1 MDLNNVRLFVR
12 VVETGSFTAAAAQ
25 LGLPKS
31 SVSRGVA
38 MLESALGVRL
48 LQRTTRRLSL
58 TEAGRAFH
66 ESAAGALAQLD
77 EAQAAASQEQE
88 DVVGVVRI
96 TASVDIGVWLL
107 APIVKGFLA
116 EHPRARVDVMLTARV
131 VDLVQ
136 EGFDLA
142 LRAGRLLD
150 SRLVARPLGVLRG
163 GLFAHRDYL
172 KRRGTPRTVA
182 QLATHD
188 CLMFRS
194 PSGRSTW
201 ELIGPA
207 GMQKVEVGGALNA
220 DGFDFLHAAV
230 GTGMGIGLLP
240 MFACQGDT
248 GAALTRVLPDHAT
261 TGAPLHLVYPSS
273 RYLPRRVS
281 ALRDRILAEIP
292 PRLSH

>member
-1 MDLNNVRLFVR
+1 MDLNNIRLFVR
-12 VVETGSFTAAAAQ
+12 VVETGSFTAAANQ

-38 MLESALGVRL
+38 MLESSLGVRL

-66 ESAAGALAQLD
+66 DSAAGALAQLD

-88 DVVGVVRI
+88 EVAGVVRI

-116 EHPRARVDVMLTARV
+116 DHPRARVDVMLTARV

-150 SRLVARPLGVLRG
+150 SRLVARPLGVLRA
-163 GLFAHRDYL
+163 GLY
-172 KRRGTPRTVA
+172 
-182 QLATHD
+182 
-188 CLMFRS
+188 
-194 PSGRSTW
+194 
-201 ELIGPA
+201 
-207 GMQKVEVGGALNA
+207 
-220 DGFDFLHAAV
+220 
-230 GTGMGIGLLP
+230 
-240 MFACQGDT
+240 
-248 GAALTRVLPDHAT
+248 
-261 TGAPLHLVYPSS
+261 
-273 RYLPRRVS
+273 
-281 ALRDRILAEIP
+281 
-292 PRLSH
+292 